1 MVLLLVQAAGHE
13 VLPFF
18 GLQVRGILSIFPS
31 NAALSNAVGMEPST
45 TEDATVDTLLRDG
58 LRHVMDETK
67 ESLFEV
73 ERQFVA
79 TAIELLEVQL

>member
-1 MVLLLVQAAGHE
+1 MD
-13 VLPFF
+13 
-18 GLQVRGILSIFPS
+18 IN
-31 NAALSNAVGMEPST
+31 NA
-45 TEDATVDTLLRDG
+45 EDGGGETLLRDG

-79 TAIELLEVQL
+79 SAIELLEVLHRPLNIL

>member
-1 MVLLLVQAAGHE
+1 MVLLLEQAAGHE
-13 VLPFF
+13 VLPFV
-18 GLQVRGILSIFPS
+18 GWQVLDILSIFPS
-31 NAALSNAVGMEPST
+31 NAALSNTVGMEPST
-45 TEDATVDTLLRDG
+45 AEDAGVDTLLRDG